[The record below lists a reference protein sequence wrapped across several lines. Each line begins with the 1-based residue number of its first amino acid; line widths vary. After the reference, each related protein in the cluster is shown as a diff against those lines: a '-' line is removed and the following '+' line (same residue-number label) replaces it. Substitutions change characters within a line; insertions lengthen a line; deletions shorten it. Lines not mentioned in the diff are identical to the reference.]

1 MESQLASTVLM
12 IRPVRFESNPQTAE
26 SNRFQGRM
34 DASAEEQQQAA
45 RAEFD
50 GLVSALRDGGIEVL
64 VFDDMPEPH
73 TPDSIF
79 PNNWVS
85 FHADGRVVLYPMEAG
100 NRRLERRTDIIERL
114 GDEHGFAV
122 SEVVDLSAHE
132 NDGQYLEGTGS
143 MVLDRIGHVA
153 YACLS
158 SRTHHGPLGDFAQRL
173 NYEVVSFDAV
183 DRDGIPIYHT
193 NVLMNVGEELAVIC
207 DAAIP
212 RDEQR
217 AAVLQR
223 LRDSGR
229 EIISLDFDQLD
240 AFAGNMLELRNANGD
255 RVVAMS
261 QQAFDSLNDEQRRVL
276 QDNGGILIAPIDTI
290 EASAGGSVRCM
301 LAEVHLPRGA

>member
-1 MESQLASTVLM
+1 
-12 IRPVRFESNPQTAE
+12 
-26 SNRFQGRM
+26 M
-34 DASAEEQQQAA
+34 DRE
-45 RAEFD
+45 
-50 GLVSALRDGGIEVL
+50 
-64 VFDDMPEPH
+64 
-73 TPDSIF
+73 
-79 PNNWVS
+79 
-85 FHADGRVVLYPMEAG
+85 
-100 NRRLERRTDIIERL
+100 
-114 GDEHGFAV
+114 
-122 SEVVDLSAHE
+122 
-132 NDGQYLEGTGS
+132 
-143 MVLDRIGHVA
+143 
-153 YACLS
+153 
-158 SRTHHGPLGDFAQRL
+158 
-173 NYEVVSFDAV
+173 
-183 DRDGIPIYHT
+183 GIPIYHT

-276 QDNGGILIAPIDTI
+276 QDNGGILNAPIDTI